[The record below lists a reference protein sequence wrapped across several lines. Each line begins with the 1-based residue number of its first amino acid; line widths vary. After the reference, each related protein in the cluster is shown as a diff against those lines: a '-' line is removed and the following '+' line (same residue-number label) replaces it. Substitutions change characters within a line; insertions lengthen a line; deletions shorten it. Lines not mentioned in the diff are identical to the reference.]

1 MVHIS
6 DIKKRFRQSIK
17 QGTGEAYLLLKKYPQ
32 LNVVKDIVH
41 ASTHNLAYDSQ
52 CEPSRAVY
60 LYAIICLSEYK
71 EEIVDTMLAELLRRK
86 KGTDDLEQMFGIAV
100 CCVKEGNEAARKIIY
115 KRFEKNL
122 LRGYDYRG
130 NNALITLDGV
140 DGILRIANLIG
151 RILERDPDDWEDG
164 SREDY
169 FQKEHLE
176 IDVYK
181 TLRKAA
187 GKDPYIKI
195 YLDSI
200 RATKRLRAKQVAHVK
215 YTYAYIKELIDAG
228 KQKLVISRAGRYV
241 TDDEVHRL
249 AIDFMKEQDA
259 AKQELYMRVF
269 ARRQFPLGYKPLL
282 QLIKAN
288 NNTKPQDLVFFTVQA
303 LAQFRN
309 KEIRTFAEE
318 QILRPRNG
326 RKFLPLL
333 IANYK
338 KGDGGQLSNI
348 IRLARK
354 QDDLH
359 NVAADVIEIYQANP
373 AKECRKPLEAIY
385 DRLVCSLHRE
395 DLVKILSD
403 NKVLSKKIKDEIA
416 YDCFTYDN

>member
-1 MVHIS
+1 ML
-6 DIKKRFRQSIK
+6 
-17 QGTGEAYLLLKKYPQ
+17 GTGEAYLLQKKYPQ

-52 CEPSRAVY
+52 CEPSRAAY

-71 EEIVDTMLAELLRRK
+71 EEIVDTILAELLSRK

-130 NNALITLDGV
+130 NNALIELNGM
-140 DGILRIANLIG
+140 DGILRIASTIG
-151 RILERDPDDWEDG
+151 QILKRDPEDWEDG

-169 FQKEHLE
+169 FQGEHPE

-200 RATKRLRAKQVAHVK
+200 RATKRLRAKQVADVK
-215 YTYAYIKELIDAG
+215 YTYAYIKELIDVG

-241 TDDEVHRL
+241 SDDEVHRL
-249 AIDFMKEQDA
+249 AIDFMKEQDT

-282 QLIKAN
+282 QLMRAKGTDDHGQLA
-288 NNTKPQDLVFFTVQA
+288 FFTIQA

-309 KEIRTFAEE
+309 KEIRIFAEE

-333 IANYK
+333 VKNYK
-338 KGDGGQLSNI
+338 EGDEKQFCNI
-348 IRLARK
+348 IHFASKR
-354 QDDLH
+354 DDLH
-359 NVAADVIEIYQANP
+359 NVAVDIIEIYKANP